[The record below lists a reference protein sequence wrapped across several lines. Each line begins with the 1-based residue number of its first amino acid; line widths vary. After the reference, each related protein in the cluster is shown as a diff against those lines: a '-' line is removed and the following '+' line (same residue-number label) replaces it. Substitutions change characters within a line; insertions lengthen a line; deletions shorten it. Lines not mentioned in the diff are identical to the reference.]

1 MPYVNCFVFE
11 IPGRLPHVPVEW
23 AEINAAWGQ
32 TALLL
37 WALAR
42 KVGITFNKYQVGK
55 TQFFLDNL
63 LKVDKIQSVFYILS
77 YEQKWEHKLSLE

>member
-1 MPYVNCFVFE
+1 MPYLHCFIFE

-55 TQFFLDNL
+55 SQFFVGN
-63 LKVDKIQSVFYILS
+63 
-77 YEQKWEHKLSLE
+77 

>member
-1 MPYVNCFVFE
+1 MLLFY
-11 IPGRLPHVPVEW
+11 ISGRLPHVPVEW

-42 KVGITFNKYQVGK
+42 KVGITFNKYQVGE
-55 TQFFLDNL
+55 TQFFLGNL
-63 LKVDKIQSVFYILS
+63 YNIKVTKIQRVILISS
-77 YEQKWEHKLSLE
+77 YE

>member
-1 MPYVNCFVFE
+1 MPYINCFVFE
-11 IPGRLPHVPVEW
+11 ITGRLPHVPVEW

-55 TQFFLDNL
+55 SKLFTKNL
-63 LKVDKIQSVFYILS
+63 CYVKYTKIQSVF
-77 YEQKWEHKLSLE
+77 

>member
-1 MPYVNCFVFE
+1 MYLFAIPTLFF
-11 IPGRLPHVPVEW
+11 PGRLPHVPVEW

-55 TQFFLDNL
+55 S
-63 LKVDKIQSVFYILS
+63 KIIL
-77 YEQKWEHKLSLE
+77 

>member
-1 MPYVNCFVFE
+1 MPFV
-11 IPGRLPHVPVEW
+11 PGRLPHVPVEW

-55 TQFFLDNL
+55 TQFFLGNL
-63 LKVDKIQSVFYILS
+63 YNIKVDKNSNRILN
-77 YEQKWEHKLSLE
+77 LFI